1 MRTPRILVL
10 RPADHAGALATRLRA
25 IGIEPVVVPAVAIHP
40 PAAWDGVDDALDR
53 LASYHWLLFT
63 SASGVETFFAR
74 RRARGM
80 TDALPATMRWAAIGP
95 GTAAALAGLGAS
107 DPWVPSRYLGEA
119 AGDELPASPGQR
131 VLRIRGEVASPV
143 ATVRLRARGLVVD
156 EVVAYRTVEAP
167 PESDGPLQRAW
178 DEGIDAV
185 VFTSAS
191 TVRGFA
197 RLAQRVHIDDALGGV
212 LIVAIGPVTADAVR
226 GMGWQVDVVAPRY
239 SVDGIIEAIDERRAS
254 LAAGYT
260 TS

>member
-1 MRTPRILVL
+1 V
-10 RPADHAGALATRLRA
+10 
-25 IGIEPVVVPAVAIHP
+25 
-40 PAAWDGVDDALDR
+40 
-53 LASYHWLLFT
+53 
-63 SASGVETFFAR
+63 
-74 RRARGM
+74 
-80 TDALPATMRWAAIGP
+80 
-95 GTAAALAGLGAS
+95 S

-167 PESDGPLQRAW
+167 PESDGLLQRAW

>member
-1 MRTPRILVL
+1 VGTPRVLVL
-10 RPADHAGALATRLRA
+10 RPVDHAGALATRLRA
-25 IGIEPVVVPAVAIHP
+25 IGMEPVVVPAVAIHP
-40 PAAWDGVDDALDR
+40 PAAWDGVDAALGQ
-53 LASYHWLLFT
+53 LALYPWVLFT
-63 SASGVETFFAR
+63 SASGVDTFFAR
-74 RRARGM
+74 RRA
-80 TDALPATMRWAAIGP
+80 
-95 GTAAALAGLGAS
+95 LGVS

>member
-1 MRTPRILVL
+1 MRTPRVLVL
-10 RPADHAGALATRLRA
+10 RPVDHAGALATRLRA
-25 IGIEPVVVPAVAIHP
+25 IGMEPVVVPAVAIHP
-40 PAAWDGVDDALDR
+40 PAAWDGVDAALGQ
-53 LASYHWLLFT
+53 LALYPWVLFT
-63 SASGVETFFAR
+63 SASGVDTFFAR
-74 RRARGM
+74 RRALGV
-80 TDALPATMRWAAIGP
+80 TDALPATVRWAAIGP
-95 GTAAALAGLGAS
+95 GTAAALAGVGVS

-156 EVVAYRTVEAP
+156 EVVAYRTVEGP
-167 PESDGPLQRAW
+167 QESDGPLQQAW